1 MIQLMKT
8 FVITFCL
15 FAPSLLALA
24 QDEIT
29 VRGSVLKETG
39 NPVQFA
45 TVALMNPVDNALI
58 TGTVTDENGVFSI
71 KTTAKTYVIEV
82 SFIGYEKSTISDFS
96 INKGVID
103 LGKIQL
109 KTDSHQL
116 DQIVVEGE
124 RSQMEFRLDKRVFNV
139 GTDLSAAGASALDVL
154 ANIPSVNVNIE
165 GQISLRGSTGVQ
177 ILVNGKPT
185 ILASDESN
193 ALGTITADMIEKV
206 EVITNPSA
214 KYEAEGTSGIINIVI
229 KKENKKGLNG
239 SISVNTGAPDNHSVG
254 ISINRRTEKFN
265 LFSQLGVGY
274 RNLPREE
281 RNINRNILTDT
292 TINSSTDA
300 DKYEQFYNV
309 IIGADYHLNKQ
320 NVLTL
325 SGNYMLEKEDEP
337 SVSNFSLH
345 NSTGIV
351 STWQREEET
360 KATNPK
366 YQFELQYKSD
376 FKDHEDHDLVI
387 SAIGSSFAKDQ
398 ESEFIDITLSGLEN
412 QDAVQNTRTDFHET
426 KYTFKADYTK
436 PLIGGYQIEVG
447 SQYLLNDVGNEFSVE
462 NLIDNVWIV
471 DNALTNNFEF
481 MQNVLGAY
489 GTGSFENDKW
499 GLKLGLRLENTD
511 ISTLLVNN
519 NESNDQNYTNLFPS
533 AHASLKVTEQFSVQG
548 GYSRRIY
555 RPRMWDLNP
564 FFNIRNNF
572 NIRQGN
578 PQLGPEFT
586 DSYEIGSGYDWQIL
600 SLNLAVYHRYT
611 TGVIER
617 INIFENNVNI
627 FKPENIGTNKATGIE
642 LNAKLEPWKWVT
654 TNIDFNYNYFD
665 RFGELEGTIFDFS
678 ADQWTTR
685 STTKFKLPTDLD
697 LEASVRYASQ
707 FQTVQGQQE
716 DMLFLDLGGRKK
728 ILNGRGVINVS
739 VRDVFA
745 SRIQRNTVDQA
756 DFYVFSRRLRG
767 RFITLGVSYGFGK
780 GEAMSYSGSKGRR
793 R

>member
-1 MIQLMKT
+1 MKI
-8 FVITFCL
+8 FIITCCL
-15 FAPSLLALA
+15 SMLGFITWA
-24 QDEIT
+24 QPAIT
-29 VRGSVLKETG
+29 LQGSIVEETG
-39 NPVQFA
+39 APVQFA
-45 TVALMNPVDNALI
+45 TVALMNPEDQTLI
-58 TGTVTDENGVFSI
+58 AGTVTDVNGLFSI
-71 KTTAKTYVIEV
+71 KTTASNYVVEV
-82 SFIGYEKSTISDFS
+82 SFIGYQKLVLTDFTPEA
-96 INKGVID
+96 GVIN
-103 LGKIQL
+103 LGEIKL
-109 KTDSHQL
+109 KMDRQQL
-116 DQIVVEGE
+116 DKIVIEGE

-165 GQISLRGSTGVQ
+165 GQISLRGSAGVQ

-229 KKENKKGLNG
+229 KKEDKKGLNG
-239 SISVNTGAPDNHSVG
+239 SISVNTGTPDNHSVG

-281 RNINRNILTDT
+281 RNINRNLLSDT
-292 TINSSTDA
+292 TIRSGTEA

-309 IIGADYHLNKQ
+309 IIGADYHINER

-337 SVSNFSLH
+337 SATQFSLA
-345 NSTGIV
+345 NPTGVV
-351 STWQREEET
+351 STWRREETT

-366 YQFELQYKSD
+366 YQFEFQYKSD
-376 FKDHEDHDLVI
+376 FEDHEDHDLVI

-398 ESEFIDITLSGLEN
+398 ESEFMDTTLSGIEN
-412 QDAVQNTRTDFHET
+412 KDAQQNTRTDFHET

-436 PLIGGYQIEVG
+436 PLGRGYQVEVG
-447 SQYLLNDVGNEFSVE
+447 GQYLLNDVGNDFSVE
-462 NLIDNVWIV
+462 NLMNDVWVIDH
-471 DNALTNNFEF
+471 ALTNNFEF
-481 MQNVLGAY
+481 TQNVLGVY
-489 GTGSFENDKW
+489 STGSFENEKW
-499 GLKLGLRLENTD
+499 GLKLGLRIENTD

-519 NESNDQNYTNLFPS
+519 HESNNQNYTNLFPS
-533 AHASLKVTEQFSVQG
+533 AHASFKVTRQFSLQG

-578 PQLGPEFT
+578 PSLGPEFT
-586 DSYEIGSGYDWQIL
+586 DSYELGSGYDWEIF
-600 SLNLAVYHRYT
+600 SLNLSIYHRYT

-617 INIFENNVNI
+617 INTFENNVNI
-627 FKPENIGTNKATGIE
+627 FRPENIGTNKATGLE
-642 LNAKLEPWKWVT
+642 VNAKLEPWEWMS
-654 TNIDFNYNYFD
+654 TNVDFNYNYFD
-665 RFGELEGTIFDFS
+665 RYGELEGTLFDFS

-685 STTKFKLPTDLD
+685 STTRFKLPANLD
-697 LEASVRYASQ
+697 LEASIQYESR
-707 FQTVQGQQE
+707 FQTVQGEQDE
-716 DMLFLDLGGRKK
+716 MLFLDLGARKK
-728 ILNGRGVINVS
+728 IMKGKGVIHVS

-745 SRIQRNTVDQA
+745 SRIQKSTVDQA

-767 RFITLGVSYGFGK
+767 RFVTLGLSYGFGK

-793 R
+793 